1 MIGDEPTYYS
11 LLQLQ
16 ELLRDL
22 VAACPMSQ
30 NVWIVAELSD
40 VRQSGGHC
48 YMELLQKDERTG
60 QTVAKARATI
70 WANLWRKIGAEF
82 LHTTKQPFASGLKVM
97 VKVSAGYH
105 PLYGMNLNITAVNPS
120 FTMGE
125 RERKRREILEQL
137 KRDGVIDDNKQLEFP
152 RPTQRIA
159 VISSATAAGY
169 GDFMNQLLNNPRRL
183 RFNAELF
190 PAIVQGDQTAR
201 SVIAQ
206 LEAIAG
212 RIEEF
217 DCVCIIRGGGAATDL
232 DGFDDY
238 RLALNVAQF
247 PLPVIVGI
255 GHERD
260 TTVLDYIA
268 CQRVKTPTAAAEF
281 LVGLGQQELDA
292 LLAIGGD
299 LLQTVTDLLGGARQQ
314 LAYVAGALPTAPG
327 AAIERAG
334 RRLDNLSGALARVSA
349 TRLQPLQA
357 RLDRYADALRNI
369 TANAT
374 KHAATKLTGYEALIE
389 ALSPKAT
396 LRRGFSVTRIDG
408 KAVTSAADVPSGARI
423 ETELADGS
431 IISTVNSS
439 NV

>member
-1 MIGDEPTYYS
+1 MTQLPSTYYS

-70 WANLWRKIGAEF
+70 WSNVWRKIAAEF
-82 LHTTKQPFASGLKVM
+82 LSSTGQSFASGLKVM
-97 VKVSAGYH
+97 IKVTAGYH
-105 PLYGMNLNITAVNPS
+105 PLYGMNLNITSVNPQ
-120 FTMGE
+120 FTLGE
-125 RERKRREILEQL
+125 RERKRREILERL
-137 KRDGVIDDNKQLEFP
+137 KIEGMIDDNKQLTFP
-152 RPTQRIA
+152 RPTRRIA

-169 GDFMNQLLNNPRRL
+169 GDFMNQLINNTYGL
-183 RFNAELF
+183 SFNVKLF
-190 PAIVQGDQTAR
+190 PATVQGEQTAT
-201 SVIAQ
+201 SVISQ
-206 LEAIAG
+206 LEAIA
-212 RIEEF
+212 EDMDNW

-238 RLALNVAQF
+238 RLAVNVAQF

-281 LVGLGQQELDA
+281 LVGLGRQELDI
-292 LLAIGGD
+292 LLSLGGS
-299 LLQTVTDLLGGARQQ
+299 LLQVVTDTLSGARQQ
-314 LAYVAGALPTAPG
+314 LAYISGALPTAPHG
-327 AAIERAG
+327 AIERAG
-334 RRLDNLSGALARVSA
+334 RRLDNLGSSLARISSS
-349 TRLQPLQA
+349 RIQPLQA
-357 RLDRYADALRNI
+357 RLDRLADSLRNI
-369 TANAT
+369 TANST
-374 KHAATKLTGYEALIE
+374 QHAATKLRGYEALIE

-396 LRRGFSVTRIDG
+396 LRRGFSITRLNGRAITSTEQITDG
-408 KAVTSAADVPSGARI
+408 SI
-423 ETELADGS
+423 LETELADGTLRS
-431 IISTVNSS
+431 IISNQ
-439 NV
+439 NL

>member
-1 MIGDEPTYYS
+1 MTGAEPTYYS

-70 WANLWRKIGAEF
+70 WANLWRRLSVDF
-82 LHTTKQPFASGLKVM
+82 LDSTGRQFASGLKVM
-97 VKVSAGYH
+97 VRVSAGYH

-137 KRDGVIDDNKQLEFP
+137 KRDGVIDDNKHLDFP
-152 RPTQRIA
+152 CPALRVA
-159 VISSATAAGY
+159 VISSPTAAGY
-169 GDFMNQLLNNPRRL
+169 GDFMNQLLHNPRRL
-183 RFNAELF
+183 RFDVRLF
-190 PAIVQGDQTAR
+190 AATVQGEQTAS

-206 LEAIAG
+206 LEAIAA
-212 RIEEF
+212 EMDNF

-247 PLPVIVGI
+247 PLPIIVGI

-268 CQRVKTPTAAAEF
+268 CRRVKTPTAAAEF
-281 LVGLGQQELDA
+281 LIDLGERELDG
-292 LLAIGGD
+292 LLAIGGA
-299 LLQTVTDLLGGARQQ
+299 LLQHVTDTLSGARQQ
-314 LAYVAGALPTAPG
+314 LAYLSGALPTAPL
-327 AAIERAG
+327 AAIERAD
-334 RRLDNLSGALARVSA
+334 RRVDNLAGALVRLSSARV
-349 TRLQPLQA
+349 QNLQA
-357 RLDRYADALRNI
+357 RLDRMADAIRS
-369 TANAT
+369 AAAGAT
-374 KHAATKLTGYEALIE
+374 RHAATKLAGYEALAD

-396 LRRGFSVTRIDG
+396 LRRGFSITRVNG
-408 KAVTSAADVPSGARI
+408 AAMTSSENIPAGTLL
-423 ETELADGS
+423 ETELADGK
-431 IISTVNSS
+431 IISTVK
-439 NV
+439 

>member
-1 MIGDEPTYYS
+1 MTDQEPTYYS

-16 ELLRDL
+16 ERLRDL

-30 NVWIVAELSD
+30 NVWITAELSD

-70 WANLWRKIGAEF
+70 WANLWRKISADF
-82 LHTTKQPFASGLKVM
+82 LNSTGQPFASGLKVM
-97 VKVSAGYH
+97 VRVTAGYH
-105 PLYGMNLNITAVNPS
+105 PLYGMNLNITAVNS
-120 FTMGE
+120 SYTMGE
-125 RERKRREILEQL
+125 RERKRREILERL
-137 KRDGVIDDNKQLEFP
+137 KREGVINDNKQLEFP

-169 GDFMNQLLNNPRRL
+169 GDFMNHLLHNPRRL
-183 RFNAELF
+183 RFNVRLF
-190 PAIVQGDQTAR
+190 PATVQGEQTAA
-201 SVIAQ
+201 SVIEQ
-206 LEAIAG
+206 LEAIAAA
-212 RIEEF
+212 EDDF
-217 DCVCIIRGGGAATDL
+217 DCVCIIRGGGATTDL

-247 PLPVIVGI
+247 PLPIIVGI

-281 LVGLGQQELDA
+281 LVGLGQQELDN
-292 LLAIGGD
+292 
-299 LLQTVTDLLGGARQQ
+299 VFNLGGALLQSVTDTLAGAKQQ
-314 LAYVAGALPTAPG
+314 LAYIAGALPTAPG

-334 RRLDNLSGALARVSA
+334 RRLDNLTAALARVST
-349 TRLQPLQA
+349 TRLQPLQN
-357 RLDRYADALRNI
+357 RLDRYADALKNI
-369 TANAT
+369 TGNAT
-374 KHAATKLTGYEALIE
+374 RHAATKLQGYERLID

-396 LRRGFSVTRIDG
+396 MRRGFSVTRING
-408 KAVTSAADVPSGARI
+408 KAITSTENITAGVAL
-423 ETELADGS
+423 ETELAAGTITS
-431 IISTVNSS
+431 IVK
-439 NV
+439 